1 MNPSGGQPAEKPES
15 VFGVVATIVF
25 VGLVV
30 FFAWVALD
38 DLRRQVVDE
47 PVHAATRP

>member
-1 MNPSGGQPAEKPES
+1 MNTSGGQPAEKPES
-15 VFGVVATIVF
+15 VFAVVATIVF
-25 VGLVV
+25 VGLVI

-47 PVHAATRP
+47 PTPASARP